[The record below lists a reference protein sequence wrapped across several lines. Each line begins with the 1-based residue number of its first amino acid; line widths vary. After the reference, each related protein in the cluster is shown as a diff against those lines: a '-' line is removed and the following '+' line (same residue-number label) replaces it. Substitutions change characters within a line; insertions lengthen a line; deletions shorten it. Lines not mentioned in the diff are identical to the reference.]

1 MGVRDDGEGHRN
13 ARVDVESAFRAEEA
27 LGCGNEERW
36 HDTSLP
42 ETPHGSLTGLAGV
55 ASPDLPMSDGF
66 MLRSAFEDLCV
77 ESGWPVA
84 RLTFFGVDERVT
96 LWSVAPG
103 LEALRDSW
111 EAAGQL
117 SSFSARVAS
126 LGRPML
132 HANDMDLAD
141 FGDAACEEGLHWTVS
156 FPLFVDAEVVGA
168 IEACA
173 PNRPRVD
180 GLLRSGRLLGSL
192 LVSAQRAA

>member
-1 MGVRDDGEGHRN
+1 
-13 ARVDVESAFRAEEA
+13 
-27 LGCGNEERW
+27 
-36 HDTSLP
+36 
-42 ETPHGSLTGLAGV
+42 
-55 ASPDLPMSDGF
+55 MSDGF
-66 MLRSAFEDLCV
+66 ILRSAFEDLCV

-84 RLTFFGVDERVT
+84 RLTFFGSDERVT

-103 LEALRDSW
+103 LETLRDSW

-126 LGRPML
+126 NGRPML
-132 HANDMDLAD
+132 HANEMDLAD

-173 PNRPRVD
+173 PNRPRVE

-192 LVSAQRAA
+192 LVSGQRAA

>member
-1 MGVRDDGEGHRN
+1 
-13 ARVDVESAFRAEEA
+13 
-27 LGCGNEERW
+27 
-36 HDTSLP
+36 
-42 ETPHGSLTGLAGV
+42 
-55 ASPDLPMSDGF
+55 MSDGY

-84 RLTFFGVDERVT
+84 RLTFFGSEERVT
-96 LWSVAPG
+96 LWSVAAG
-103 LEALRDSW
+103 LEPVRDSW

-132 HANDMDLAD
+132 HANEMDLAD

-168 IEACA
+168 IEACT